1 MSLGGLSLWQV
12 ADWDPEVWIQDLN
25 MSQGPPLTEAARIA
39 RAEAIERYKTDPFRS
54 GKDVVRGAL
63 VPPFTFS
70 TGGWHGGR
78 SMDPPKV
85 KTNWNEKKDR
95 NPISTMAFNFGGFLN
110 NAGRILTGQP
120 LQFPGTGPFV
130 GPVATAPT
138 SVAPVP
144 MGVGFLPAV
153 VGAGR
158 AAGRVIGRGRLS
170 RGARTARDVV
180 IGGVAGEII
189 GSGVDRAMSGGNGQV
204 NGGVMTTAQK
214 RSEIL
219 EWAAIYV
226 GLRRV
231 RARDLQKMAQLVG
244 WDYTADYYGLSA
256 LEVGFVVANMP
267 KRRRRGITAAD
278 VRRVR
283 STARKFDTLKRSL
296 TGIGGTTRR
305 RSYRSSSSKASASC
319 R

>member
-25 MSQGPPLTEAARIA
+25 MSVGPPLTEAARLA
-39 RAEAIERYKTDPFRS
+39 RAEAIESYKTDPFRY
-54 GKDVVRGAL
+54 GKDVVRGAP
-63 VPPFTFS
+63 VPSFTLPTRGTPMS
-70 TGGWHGGR
+70 
-78 SMDPPKV
+78 DIPKY
-85 KTNWNEKKDR
+85 KNPNYPLKDQ
-95 NPISTMAFNFGGFLN
+95 NPISTMAFNLGGFLN
-110 NAGRILTGQP
+110 NAGRVLTGQP
-120 LQFPGTGPFV
+120 LQFPSQGPFV
-130 GPVATAPT
+130 GPVAVAPT

-144 MGVGFLPAV
+144 LATGFLPAV

-158 AAGRVIGRGRLS
+158 AATRVLGRRGIS

-189 GSGVDRAMSGGNGQV
+189 GSGVDRAVSGGNGQV

-226 GLRRV
+226 GLKRV

>member
-25 MSQGPPLTEAARIA
+25 MSVGPPLTEAARIA
-39 RAEAIERYKTDPFRS
+39 RAEAIQRTKEAREQSLYQ
-54 GKDVVRGAL
+54 RGAP
-63 VPPFTFS
+63 VPSFTLPTRGTPMS
-70 TGGWHGGR
+70 
-78 SMDPPKV
+78 DIPKY
-85 KTNWNEKKDR
+85 KNPNYPLKDQ
-95 NPISTMAFNFGGFLN
+95 NPISTMAFNLGGFLN
-110 NAGRILTGQP
+110 NAGRVLTGQP
-120 LQFPGTGPFV
+120 LQFPSQGPFV
-130 GPVATAPT
+130 GPVAVAPT

-144 MGVGFLPAV
+144 LATGFLPAV

-158 AAGRVIGRGRLS
+158 AATRVLGRRGIS

-189 GSGVDRAMSGGNGQV
+189 GSGVDRAVSGGNGQV

-226 GLRRV
+226 GLKRV

>member
-39 RAEAIERYKTDPFRS
+39 RAEAIERYKTDPFRY
-54 GKDVVRGAL
+54 GKDVVRGAP
-63 VPPFTFS
+63 VPPFTL
-70 TGGWHGGR
+70 
-78 SMDPPKV
+78 
-85 KTNWNEKKDR
+85 KTKGTPIDTRRKMADIPKDR
-95 NPISTMAFNFGGFLN
+95 NPISTMAFNLGGFLN
-110 NAGRILTGQP
+110 NAGRVLTGQP

-226 GLRRV
+226 GLKRV

>member
-1 MSLGGLSLWQV
+1 VSLGGLSLWQV

-25 MSQGPPLTEAARIA
+25 MSVGPPLTEAARIA
-39 RAEAIERYKTDPFRS
+39 RAEAIERYKTDPFRY
-54 GKDVVRGAL
+54 GKDVVRGAP
-63 VPPFTFS
+63 VPSFTLPTRGTPMS
-70 TGGWHGGR
+70 
-78 SMDPPKV
+78 DIPKY
-85 KTNWNEKKDR
+85 KNPNYPLKDQ
-95 NPISTMAFNFGGFLN
+95 NPISTMAFNLGGFLN
-110 NAGRILTGQP
+110 NAGRVLTGQP
-120 LQFPGTGPFV
+120 LQFPSQGPFV
-130 GPVATAPT
+130 GPVAVAPT

-144 MGVGFLPAV
+144 LATGFLPAV

-158 AAGRVIGRGRLS
+158 AATRVLGRRGIS

-189 GSGVDRAMSGGNGQV
+189 GSGVDRAVSGGNGQV

-226 GLRRV
+226 GLKRV

>member
-54 GKDVVRGAL
+54 GKDVVRGAP
-63 VPPFTFS
+63 VPLWGLDRGIRP
-70 TGGWHGGR
+70 GR
-78 SMDPPKV
+78 RMADIPKV
-85 KTNWNEKKDR
+85 ITAHIRPKGE
-95 NPISTMAFNFGGFLN
+95 PEPMSFNLGGFLN
-110 NAGRILTGQP
+110 NAGRVLTGQP
-120 LQFPGTGPFV
+120 MQFPGNQGGFV
-130 GPVATAPT
+130 GPVAPTAM
-138 SVAPVP
+138 APVP
-144 MGVGFLPAV
+144 LATGFLPAV

-158 AAGRVIGRGRLS
+158 AAGRIIGRGRLS

-204 NGGVMTTAQK
+204 SGGVMTTAQK
-214 RSEIL
+214 RTEIL

-226 GLRRV
+226 GLKRV

>member
-1 MSLGGLSLWQV
+1 MWQV

-25 MSQGPPLTEAARIA
+25 MSNVRRGSQIAVPASSPMLQPEFGLRDQPGRTKEGYYLPPSKCRGIQGPGD
-39 RAEAIERYKTDPFRS
+39 DPDCNINRWPS
-54 GKDVVRGAL
+54 
-63 VPPFTFS
+63 PPQ
-70 TGGWHGGR
+70 
-78 SMDPPKV
+78 
-85 KTNWNEKKDR
+85 KK
-95 NPISTMAFNFGGFLN
+95 NPISTMAFNLGGFLN
-110 NAGRILTGQP
+110 NAGRVLTGQP
-120 LQFPGTGPFV
+120 MQFPGNQGGFV
-130 GPVATAPT
+130 GPVAPTA
-138 SVAPVP
+138 VAPVP
-144 MGVGFLPAV
+144 LASSFLPAV
-153 VGAGR
+153 VRGAGR
-158 AAGRVIGRGRLS
+158 VVGRGRLS

-226 GLRRV
+226 GLKRV

>member
-12 ADWDPEVWIQDLN
+12 ADWDPEVWIHDLN
-25 MSQGPPLTEAARIA
+25 LQKPMAPKTNLLFKTPKRGYPDVIA
-39 RAEAIERYKTDPFRS
+39 DKPWLHGLYETRAEYERDLATKRSISPITPSIMPFN
-54 GKDVVRGAL
+54 L
-63 VPPFTFS
+63 
-70 TGGWHGGR
+70 
-78 SMDPPKV
+78 
-85 KTNWNEKKDR
+85 
-95 NPISTMAFNFGGFLN
+95 GGFLN
-110 NAGRILTGQP
+110 NAGRVLTGQP
-120 LQFPGTGPFV
+120 LQFSNQGGFV
-130 GPVATAPT
+130 GPIAPT
-138 SVAPVP
+138 AVAPVP
-144 MGVGFLPAV
+144 LAMGFLPAV
-153 VGAGR
+153 GR
-158 AAGRVIGRGRLS
+158 AIGRGVIGRGKTVRDIAI
-170 RGARTARDVV
+170 GA
-180 IGGVAGEII
+180 VAGEVI
-189 GSGVDRAMSGGNGQV
+189 GSGVNRATSGGNGQV
-204 NGGVMTTAQK
+204 SGGVMTTAQK

-226 GLRRV
+226 GLKRV

-244 WDYTADYYGLSA
+244 WEYTADYYGLSA

-296 TGIGGTTRR
+296 SGIGGSTRK